1 METVNLDIRRTY
13 KYRLYRCDKRD
24 KALHQQMNVA
34 GMIWNHAVALQR
46 RYWRLFGGYI
56 EEGRLKAHLAR
67 LRMRTARYAY
77 WKVLGSQA
85 VQDVV
90 ERLEAAYLR

>member
-1 METVNLDIRRTY
+1 METGYLDIRRTY

-34 GMIWNHAVALQR
+34 GMIWNHALALQR
-46 RYWRLFGGYI
+46 RYWRPFGGYI
-56 EEGRLKAHLAR
+56 DQKRMKHHIAK

-77 WKVLGSQA
+77 WQALGSQA
-85 VQDVV
+85 VEYVTSCK
-90 ERLEAAYLR
+90 